1 MRLLF
6 ALLSAA
12 ALLAPTAASAASRM
26 PIGFQDDP
34 TFRWSGTAS
43 AEVAKAAAA
52 HASVIRTIA
61 DWRALAP
68 QRPARPTDS
77 FDPAYRL
84 NDLDALV
91 RNAQRDGLQ
100 VMITIWGTPSW
111 ANGGRGPN
119 AAPKRLSDLTDFAH
133 ALADRYSGRHAG
145 YPYVGRWSVWN
156 EPNLGIFLEPQFD
169 SKGRPISPRIYAS
182 LYKAAYSGIK
192 AGNRNAL
199 VAIGETSARGRDKSL
214 YVGRKHGGTQ
224 ETHSPGRFA
233 ELVAK
238 ANPRLKFDA
247 WSHHPYPTSP
257 SLGPVQKVKWP
268 NVTLTQLP
276 KFETSL
282 DSWFHRTVPVWITE
296 YGYETRPGEPAGVS
310 TAQQARYLTQ
320 VVHRLQADTRV
331 QMFVWFIF
339 RDSPTSLWQSGLFGE
354 TGQRKPAY
362 ATFAAVARAVAGQ
375 TRTIRPQVMPR
386 IRVALPRIAYTS
398 PPGAVVGVHYRVY
411 LGGKLVVT
419 AEPSARLQRTQ
430 TIVVRALFHP
440 LPRRVY
446 TLKLTAADRHGSTQ
460 AATYR
465 LVTA

>member
-12 ALLAPTAASAASRM
+12 ALLAPAAASAASRM

-34 TFRWSGTAS
+34 TFRWSDTAS

-119 AAPKRLSDLTDFAH
+119 AAPRRLSDLTDFAH

-156 EPNLGIFLEPQFD
+156 EPNLGIFLSPQF
-169 SKGRPISPRIYAS
+169 GAHGAIVAPRIYAG
-182 LYKAAYSGIK
+182 LYRAAWAGIK
-192 AGNRNAL
+192 AGNRAAL
-199 VAIGETSARGRDKSL
+199 VAIGETSNQGRDHPKRGINDSTAP
-214 YVGRKHGGTQ
+214 GTFARLLAQ
-224 ETHSPGRFA
+224 QPGLR
-233 ELVAK
+233 
-238 ANPRLKFDA
+238 FDA
-247 WSHHPYPTSP
+247 YATHPYPTRPNLPP
-257 SLGPVQKVKWP
+257 SQQVRWP

-276 KFETSL
+276 RFESSI
-282 DSWFHRTVPVWITE
+282 DAWFHRRAIPIWITE

-320 VVHRLQADTRV
+320 VVHRLQADPRV

-354 TGQRKPAY
+354 TGQRKPAD
-362 ATFAAVARAVAGQ
+362 ATVAAVARAVAGQ

-419 AEPSARLQRTQ
+419 AEPSAKLQRTQ

-460 AATYR
+460 VATYR